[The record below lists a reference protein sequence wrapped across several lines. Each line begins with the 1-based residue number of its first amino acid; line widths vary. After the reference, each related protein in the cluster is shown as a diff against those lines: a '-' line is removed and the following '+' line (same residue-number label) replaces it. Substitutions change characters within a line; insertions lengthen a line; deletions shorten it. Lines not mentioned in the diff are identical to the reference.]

1 MPSSFIPCFKIDLYK
16 FFSPFIGSYQA
27 PKRDR
32 VKDKLQALVVCSTNT
47 NTQLTPARAHT
58 HTHTHILPHTHAHK
72 LLLLIS
78 IKCIEV
84 RPQSRRTI
92 AHVSGVCFC
101 FRFIILSLGGG
112 RGMCGAK
119 GQRRAF
125 LLQLCR
131 HLPGKTLRDKLAAM
145 IRHAHQ

>member
-101 FRFIILSLGGG
+101 FRFIILSLRG
-112 RGMCGAK
+112 RNEGAWGIRGK
-119 GQRRAF
+119 EGLF
-125 LLQLCR
+125 YYSCVDICLGKLCVISSQL
-131 HLPGKTLRDKLAAM
+131 
-145 IRHAHQ
+145 

>member
-1 MPSSFIPCFKIDLYK
+1 MPGSFIPCFKIDLYK

-84 RPQSRRTI
+84 RPQSRRAI

-101 FRFIILSLGGG
+101 FRFIILSLGAGEECVGLRG
-112 RGMCGAK
+112 REGLFYYSCVDICLGK
-119 GQRRAF
+119 
-125 LLQLCR
+125 LCVISSQL
-131 HLPGKTLRDKLAAM
+131 
-145 IRHAHQ
+145 